1 MAKIKFLI
9 NSKCVFFTLRKFYC
23 HTQAN
28 TIQKMSLQT
37 IQPNS
42 PRTRAKLLAKGAADR
57 IRSKPFTSD
66 ENTTPAVKKQNT
78 SSTAKRSLSMS
89 RKSSSS
95 QNSSKRRR
103 TSAKKRGSP
112 NPFSVMS
119 IMNDITVMTKDA
131 NRSPPSDVTVAANL
145 PVPAQ
150 STITAT
156 STAPPSVSSK
166 KKKKRS
172 KSGKKKK
179 KTRPA
184 KMMFG
189 MGILTSFS
197 KELAK
202 QTKTPPGTPA
212 DLITFGDSN
221 TTTVEAKASAAT
233 STTTSSPAIA
243 THAHSPAVSSP
254 MALDA
259 RRQSFSNIQNKTS
272 RRLSGVHKKE
282 NTGTPDNERAK
293 WLAQKNQLKKQ
304 EMSLKMKSPADKIRI
319 RKAQAKKNLM
329 KSPNRL
335 QFEKDNGIDT
345 SIPSPVDRRASFGAV
360 TLPSSTTKST
370 SLPASSASSASPAS
384 PAFLVPTVAA
394 LASSSPNEQMNSP
407 SSQGSFTW
415 SEGDMANAI
424 LCADEDR
431 AMLKM
436 QKFVRG
442 YLQRVKFQRVLK
454 TFQQNRAAVMV
465 QKVRRGFVARKQVK
479 AIIIQ
484 KQIEINKIKRI
495 AAEKRRKELAAA
507 SQKVLQR
514 RENERRRSLERQEQ
528 ERLAI
533 KQQEAEQLQVTMQ
546 HNAAITIASTFKKYM
561 LYKNK
566 AAVQITSSIRHY
578 VFRQS
583 VSKSILKI
591 KASITIQSCLR
602 KSNAYKTLL
611 SLRVIHFRKAMVL
624 RKWKTSTT
632 NLRHYNNTRKAAVT
646 LIQAVWRGNYEIN
659 EYRAKQHSVLKI
671 QCK

>member
-1 MAKIKFLI
+1 
-9 NSKCVFFTLRKFYC
+9 
-23 HTQAN
+23 
-28 TIQKMSLQT
+28 MSLQT

-112 NPFSVMS
+112 NPYAVTS
-119 IMNDITVMTKDA
+119 IMNDITLMTNDA
-131 NRSPPSDVTVAANL
+131 NGSPPSDVTVAANL

-179 KTRPA
+179 KTRPARPA

-360 TLPSSTTKST
+360 TLPSSTTKSN

-394 LASSSPNEQMNSP
+394 LAASSPNEQMNSP

-436 QKFVRG
+436 QNIVRG
-442 YLQRVKFQRVLK
+442 YLQRKKFQRVLK
-454 TFQQNRAAVMV
+454 TFQKNRAAVMV

-495 AAEKRRKELAAA
+495 AAEKKRKELAAA

-533 KQQEAEQLQVTMQ
+533 KQQEAKQLQVTMQ

-566 AAVQITSSIRHY
+566 AAVQITSAIRHY

-611 SLRVIHFRKAMVL
+611 SLRVIHFRKAMAV

>member
-1 MAKIKFLI
+1 
-9 NSKCVFFTLRKFYC
+9 
-23 HTQAN
+23 
-28 TIQKMSLQT
+28 
-37 IQPNS
+37 
-42 PRTRAKLLAKGAADR
+42 
-57 IRSKPFTSD
+57 
-66 ENTTPAVKKQNT
+66 
-78 SSTAKRSLSMS
+78 
-89 RKSSSS
+89 
-95 QNSSKRRR
+95 
-103 TSAKKRGSP
+103 
-112 NPFSVMS
+112 
-119 IMNDITVMTKDA
+119 MNDITLMTNDA
-131 NRSPPSDVTVAANL
+131 NGSPPSDVTVAANL

-150 STITAT
+150 STITVTNAA
-156 STAPPSVSSK
+156 APPSVSSK

-360 TLPSSTTKST
+360 TLPSSTTTTKST

-394 LASSSPNEQMNSP
+394 LAASSPNEQMNSP

-436 QKFVRG
+436 QPIVRG
-442 YLQRVKFQRVLK
+442 YIQRKKFQRKKLK
-454 TFQQNRAAVMV
+454 TFQENRAAAMI

-484 KQIEINKIKRI
+484 IDRMKLIKLEDTKVNKKENTVSYSLAGTPPTNCNTNKPLPVNRS
-495 AAEKRRKELAAA
+495 RRCL
-507 SQKVLQR
+507 LMP
-514 RENERRRSLERQEQ
+514 ENLSL
-528 ERLAI
+528 
-533 KQQEAEQLQVTMQ
+533 K
-546 HNAAITIASTFKKYM
+546 
-561 LYKNK
+561 
-566 AAVQITSSIRHY
+566 
-578 VFRQS
+578 
-583 VSKSILKI
+583 
-591 KASITIQSCLR
+591 
-602 KSNAYKTLL
+602 LL
-611 SLRVIHFRKAMVL
+611 SLSASFASVHFHPAVL
-624 RKWKTSTT
+624 ALVSSPKKKT
-632 NLRHYNNTRKAAVT
+632 
-646 LIQAVWRGNYEIN
+646 
-659 EYRAKQHSVLKI
+659 VLY
-671 QCK
+671 

>member
-1 MAKIKFLI
+1 
-9 NSKCVFFTLRKFYC
+9 
-23 HTQAN
+23 
-28 TIQKMSLQT
+28 
-37 IQPNS
+37 
-42 PRTRAKLLAKGAADR
+42 
-57 IRSKPFTSD
+57 
-66 ENTTPAVKKQNT
+66 
-78 SSTAKRSLSMS
+78 
-89 RKSSSS
+89 
-95 QNSSKRRR
+95 
-103 TSAKKRGSP
+103 
-112 NPFSVMS
+112 
-119 IMNDITVMTKDA
+119 MNDITVMTKDA

-221 TTTVEAKASAAT
+221 TNTVEAKASAAT
-233 STTTSSPAIA
+233 STTTSSPAIT

-319 RKAQAKKNLM
+319 RKAHAQKELM
-329 KSPNRL
+329 KSENLL

-345 SIPSPVDRRASFGAV
+345 SIPSPVNLRDSCRASFGVV
-360 TLPSSTTKST
+360 TTTKST
-370 SLPASSASSASPAS
+370 SLFASSASPAS
-384 PAFLVPTVAA
+384 PASPAFLAPTVAA

-436 QKFVRG
+436 QPIVRG
-442 YLQRVKFQRVLK
+442 YIQRKKFQRKKLK
-454 TFQQNRAAVMV
+454 TFQENRAAAMI

-484 KQIEINKIKRI
+484 IDRMKLIKLEDTKVNKKENTVSYSLAGTPPTNCNTNKPLPVNRSRRCLLMPENVSLKLISLSASSASVHFHPAVLALVSSPKKQT
-495 AAEKRRKELAAA
+495 ELAA
-507 SQKVLQR
+507 
-514 RENERRRSLERQEQ
+514 
-528 ERLAI
+528 
-533 KQQEAEQLQVTMQ
+533 
-546 HNAAITIASTFKKYM
+546 
-561 LYKNK
+561 K
-566 AAVQITSSIRHY
+566 A
-578 VFRQS
+578 
-583 VSKSILKI
+583 
-591 KASITIQSCLR
+591 KA
-602 KSNAYKTLL
+602 K
-611 SLRVIHFRKAMVL
+611 
-624 RKWKTSTT
+624 
-632 NLRHYNNTRKAAVT
+632 
-646 LIQAVWRGNYEIN
+646 E
-659 EYRAKQHSVLKI
+659 
-671 QCK
+671 

>member
-1 MAKIKFLI
+1 M
-9 NSKCVFFTLRKFYC
+9 
-23 HTQAN
+23 
-28 TIQKMSLQT
+28 MSLQT

-112 NPFSVMS
+112 NPFSVSS
-119 IMNDITVMTKDA
+119 IINDITVMIKDA

-179 KTRPA
+179 KNTPA
-184 KMMFG
+184 KAMFG
-189 MGILTSFS
+189 MSIMTSFS
-197 KELAK
+197 KEIAK

-233 STTTSSPAIA
+233 STTTSSPAIT

-360 TLPSSTTKST
+360 TLPSSTTTTKST
-370 SLPASSASSASPAS
+370 SLPASSASSVSPAS
-384 PAFLVPTVAA
+384 PAFLVPTVAV

-436 QKFVRG
+436 QPIVRG
-442 YLQRVKFQRVLK
+442 YIQRKKFQRKKLK
-454 TFQQNRAAVMV
+454 TFQENRAAAMI

-484 KQIEINKIKRI
+484 KQNEINKIKYQGS
-495 AAEKRRKELAAA
+495 E
-507 SQKVLQR
+507 
-514 RENERRRSLERQEQ
+514 
-528 ERLAI
+528 
-533 KQQEAEQLQVTMQ
+533 
-546 HNAAITIASTFKKYM
+546 
-561 LYKNK
+561 
-566 AAVQITSSIRHY
+566 
-578 VFRQS
+578 
-583 VSKSILKI
+583 
-591 KASITIQSCLR
+591 
-602 KSNAYKTLL
+602 
-611 SLRVIHFRKAMVL
+611 
-624 RKWKTSTT
+624 
-632 NLRHYNNTRKAAVT
+632 
-646 LIQAVWRGNYEIN
+646 
-659 EYRAKQHSVLKI
+659 
-671 QCK
+671 